1 MKNAAKKLCLTVGG
15 IIMGSMGQLNADI
28 LPISP
33 ENGST
38 VSLHNAR
45 QKAFLESSP
54 SQTGSLSPL
63 WGALTCVLTPL

>member
-45 QKAFLESSP
+45 QKAFLTMPQAERKAAD
-54 SQTGSLSPL
+54 QY
-63 WGALTCVLTPL
+63 